1 MGFQKNWIVNP
12 SLSDKNDDLA
22 GFEPV
27 PAHQKWADGGVGDK
41 IAMFYASQVPGN
53 VEVDPDV
60 WALSPESKPLV
71 LAQDLSSGTEI
82 WIERAFLAD
91 PDYESTVRECQ
102 TRAEQLDMDLA
113 SEFWKR
119 KETEYG
125 ALTDTLVELTK
136 AAPALKGAGGR
147 TELQP
152 GSYQVLGTNSRKL
165 ANQLAPFT
173 VVLQTPAGP
182 MLVDPA
188 SLDEGDDSAADEAKA
203 KGVATELTAT
213 TIVAPFAGL
222 PVIRAYLPGGQWLTD
237 GNVRYVTPEEM
248 GAVFVLKRPPE
259 PGDVATARRTDQE
272 LFDAGA
278 GTPGVRYVDNIFI
291 QRSHLGIGV
300 EYHEAIHRL
309 SQPAVRAVLGFD
321 FNEGV
326 TEYFTRQLLAPVIQN
341 GEVIRDEAQYRA
353 QHDGVRELVSQGVMT
368 EEDLAAAYFAGRVK
382 LLFTRAADR
391 LGPGFSL
398 QGYAMSVTS
407 RNHLGAEQLLA
418 EIARKAH

>member
-12 SLSDKNDDLA
+12 SLSAKNDDLA
-22 GFEPV
+22 GFDPI
-27 PAHQKWADGGVGDK
+27 PAYQKSADGGVGDK

-60 WALSPESKPLV
+60 WAQSPESKPLV
-71 LAQDLSSGTEI
+71 LAQDLSSGGVI

-91 PDYESTVRECQ
+91 PGYESTVRECQ
-102 TRAEQLDMDLA
+102 DRAEQLDKDLA
-113 SEFWKR
+113 GEFWKR
-119 KETEYG
+119 KEADYG
-125 ALTDTLVELTK
+125 TLTGTFAVLTK
-136 AAPALKGAGGR
+136 AVPALKGAGGR

-182 MLVDPA
+182 VLVDPA
-188 SLDEGDDSAADEAKA
+188 SLDEGDDSAAAA
-203 KGVATELTAT
+203 ARTKGLATELTAAA
-213 TIVAPFAGL
+213 IVAPFSGL
-222 PVIRAYLPGGQWLTD
+222 PVIRGYLPGGQWLTD
-237 GNVRYVTPEEM
+237 GNVRYVTPDEM

-259 PGDVATARRTDQE
+259 PGDAAIARRTDQD

-278 GTPGVRYVDNIFI
+278 GTPGVRYGDNIFI

-326 TEYFTRQLLAPVIQN
+326 TEYFTRQLLAPAIQN
-341 GEVIRDEAQYRA
+341 GQVIRDDAQYQA
-353 QHDGVRELVSQGVMT
+353 PHAGVSELVSQGVMT
-368 EEDLAAAYFAGRVK
+368 EEDLRLRVLRRHRAAAVHPGGGP
-382 LLFTRAADR
+382 

-407 RNHLGAEQLLA
+407 RHHLGAQQLLA
-418 EIARKAH
+418 ETAGKAH